1 MIGRPRVH
9 HAVCDSTNERAK
21 ELAAAGA
28 PHGTLVT
35 AHEQTAGRGRQDASG
50 WRRRAAPC

>member
-1 MIGRPRVH
+1 MIGTPRVH
-9 HAVCDSTNERAK
+9 HRRTDSTNERAK

-35 AHEQTAGRGRQDASG
+35 ADEQSAAGAARAASG
-50 WRRRAAPC
+50 RRRPDRPF